1 MWGPQH
7 VYVLTTEIMFGFET
21 VKKYILILP
30 DRGYQQK
37 CSNKILGTNS
47 LLRFGVCL
55 KPTPCTIH
63 LDMSSQNQVNDQLA
77 SQPVTHLFSNVY
89 LWHAQCRVFLSGAE
103 VKAQIYKRK

>member
-30 DRGYQQK
+30 DCGYQQK
-37 CSNKILGTNS
+37 CSNKILGTNP
-47 LLRFGVCL
+47 LLRFRVCL
-55 KPTPCTIH
+55 KPIPCTIH

-77 SQPVTHLFSNVY
+77 SQPVTRLFSNVY
-89 LWHAQCRVFLSGAE
+89 LWHALSLS
-103 VKAQIYKRK
+103 